1 MTQERAGTARGAVVM
16 ETRSSQLPTTT
27 PSGPRGFRPAR
38 WWRAGGSVRRGTPRR
53 GFRAPRATQVSGR
66 GTGEGP
72 RDRRGAGA
80 GQAAPRGGSGAAWPG
95 RARDPRGSLRRLP
108 RDEPTLARASLGEPA
123 SVRTLPGAGPHRPPS
138 GSTSLPAASAAPS
151 AAGSSHLGGSV
162 PQPLPLGSHQ
172 SVLRIRKSVFL
183 FVFKSLIFRARGRG
197 ERTAVQLLARSLR
210 GIRPQRAP
218 RTRPRPGR
226 AAAARCRG
234 GSPPG

>member
-1 MTQERAGTARGAVVM
+1 MTQERAATARGAVVM

-53 GFRAPRATQVSGR
+53 GFRAPRATQVRGR

-95 RARDPRGSLRRLP
+95 RARGPRGSLRRLP

-123 SVRTLPGAGPHRPPS
+123 SVHTLPGAGPHLPPRGARPS
-138 GSTSLPAASAAPS
+138 
-151 AAGSSHLGGSV
+151 
-162 PQPLPLGSHQ
+162 PLPLR
-172 SVLRIRKSVFL
+172 LRVRP
-183 FVFKSLIFRARGRG
+183 R
-197 ERTAVQLLARSLR
+197 QLSP
-210 GIRPQRAP
+210 GWVRAP
-218 RTRPRPGR
+218 TPPFGQPPV
-226 AAAARCRG
+226 C
-234 GSPPG
+234 SPHPEVCFPLCL